1 MNWNTAFP
9 RRVFGRLASAAALTA
24 AMCAPA
30 AHAGVLN
37 FETPVDSPFVFNG
50 SVLTLGKYYVEGAG
64 DINNT
69 GTEPSFVGA
78 IGGSDSCSS
87 GVQCPANNA
96 TNYYTAVDDGYL
108 YFGMADGSAFSL
120 KSLDASFVGAG
131 LASYPAVAGVLFL
144 QAYDA
149 DGIVDSRYL
158 NLNGPFGGSFNFST
172 YDLSGFGGGKMFTDV
187 LVASF
192 ACNTTSTNCDRLSNQ
207 ANFALDNIVTVEA
220 AAVPEPGSF
229 ALLGLGLLGL
239 RAARRRT
246 TAAA

>member
-9 RRVFGRLASAAALTA
+9 RRVFGRLASAAALAA

-37 FETPVDSPFVFNG
+37 FETPVDSPFLFDG
-50 SVLTLGKYYVEGAG
+50 TVLTMGKYRVEGAG
-64 DINNT
+64 D
-69 GTEPSFVGA
+69 GGFVGA
-78 IGGSDSCSS
+78 IGGRDSCAS

-131 LASYPAVAGVLFL
+131 LASYPAVAGVLYL
-144 QAYDA
+144 EAYDA
-149 DGIVDSRYL
+149 AGIVDSLYL
-158 NLNGPFGGSFNFST
+158 NLDGPFGGSFNFST
-172 YDLSGFGGGKMFTDV
+172 YDLSSFGDGKLFTDV

-192 ACNTTSTNCDRLSNQ
+192 ACNTTNTTCDRRNNQ
-207 ANFALDNIVTVEA
+207 ANFALDNIVTVDA
-220 AAVPEPGSF
+220 ADVPEPGTF

-239 RAARRRT
+239 RAARRRAA
-246 TAAA
+246 TAA